1 MQEVQVRRILVI
13 VSLLVAS
20 VAGSAHARPYF
31 EAHAGWSSYSMSD
44 VNAEIGAVNATI
56 APFHMN
62 EINDGIMY
70 GAGFG
75 AELSSGASI
84 GIAYDRLTGST
95 DVGDAT
101 GSLEYDVPGNVFRA
115 TGHYAFK
122 GGGSARAHVGAS
134 LGIVS
139 EDGTIS
145 ITAGGGSA
153 QGDIKGSGALF
164 EVFGGGD
171 FKLGP
176 QVSAVA
182 DVGYRHAKAGG
193 IEVEGTPVYNA
204 QGDKY
209 SVDFSGFM
217 LRAGLKVFLSK

>member
-1 MQEVQVRRILVI
+1 MRKVLTIA
-13 VSLLVAS
+13 LLFVAS
-20 VAGSAHARPYF
+20 LASVAHARPYF
-31 EAHAGWSSYSMSD
+31 EAHAGWSSYSMTD
-44 VNAEIGAVNATI
+44 VNSEIQAVNYII

-62 EINDGIMY
+62 EISGGILY

-75 AELSSGASI
+75 ADLSGGASI

-101 GSLEYDVPGNVFRA
+101 GSIKYDVPGNVFRA

-122 GGGSARAHVGAS
+122 GQGSARAHLGAS

-139 EDGTIS
+139 EDGTVS
-145 ITAGGGSA
+145 LSAAGSSLIH
-153 QGDIKGSGALF
+153 GDIKGSGALF

-171 FKLGP
+171 FRLGS
-176 QVSAVA
+176 QISAMA

-193 IEVEGTPVYNA
+193 IEVDGTPVYNA
-204 QGDKY
+204 SGDKY

-217 LRAGLKVFLSK
+217 LRAGLKFFLAK